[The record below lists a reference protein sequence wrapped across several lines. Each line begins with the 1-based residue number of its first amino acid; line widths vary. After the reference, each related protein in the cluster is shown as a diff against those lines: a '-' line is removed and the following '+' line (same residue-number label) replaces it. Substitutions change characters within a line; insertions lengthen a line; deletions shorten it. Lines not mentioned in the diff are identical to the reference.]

1 MAAANDCQNETQ
13 TLQYDRELLILQSAS
28 AAIMSSLDLEHVL
41 NAVIGE
47 MINLLGVEACTI
59 FDWKPADNKIYELA
73 AYRPPDWVDS
83 PNTTPTSLKLA
94 DFPVT
99 WRVLTDKLAIQSTLS
114 GDPPLAETH
123 ADRQDN
129 IRTLLML
136 PMIFQERVIGLV
148 DVMDR
153 RSERVFSPKEVAMAR
168 LLANHAAIAL
178 ENARLHTETERHTQ
192 QLALMQQLDRAITVS
207 LRISD
212 VYYAFAS
219 HVARMLSYD
228 HMSITLLE
236 TDYFRVSYTANAD
249 ASMNSLPVGT
259 RLPYHAS
266 AAGWVVGHRQPLM
279 RHNIAADS
287 HFVEDEQLVKNQIKA
302 HLIIPLR
309 TQGKVIGTWNIGSRL
324 VGAYSP
330 DDLVLAQR
338 VADQLAVA
346 IANAQS
352 YEQAR
357 QEIAERKRAE
367 AALEKERAMLAQR
380 VAEQT
385 AGLRAA
391 NIELARIARLKDEFL
406 ANVSHEL
413 RTPLTAILGLCEMLD
428 LGVYG
433 SLNDKQNQSIRYID
447 ESGRHLLALINDI
460 LDLAKV
466 EAKELELELRP
477 VNVEAVCQASLTL
490 VKQMAYKKQL
500 KMSLALDS
508 TISVIQVDER
518 RLKQILVNLLS
529 NAVKFTPDGGAVG
542 LEVDRDEEQDRVIF
556 TVWDTGIGI
565 SEAHQAQLFQPFVQ
579 LDNTLSE
586 QNAGTGLG
594 LSLVYGLTKL
604 HGGDVTL
611 ESKVGHGSR
620 FVVSLPWLKPEPT
633 PEADQPASIAASLR
647 EAIASEAIDQLP
659 SGPLLLLAE
668 DDKKIAALLLDFL
681 TRQGYRVVIAH
692 TGREALTQAQL
703 ERPALILMDVQMP
716 ELDGLTVIR
725 RIRADSEL
733 AHIPIIALTAR
744 AMAGDR
750 EKCLAA
756 GANDYLSKPVSLAEL
771 VTRLNV
777 HLSTATE
784 ASNE

>member
-1 MAAANDCQNETQ
+1 MAAADDYQNELPAFQ
-13 TLQYDRELLILQSAS
+13 SDRELLILQSAS
-28 AAIMSSLDLEHVL
+28 AAIMSSLDLAHVL
-41 NAVIGE
+41 SAVISE
-47 MINLLGVEACTI
+47 MINLLEVEACTI
-59 FDWKPADNKIYELA
+59 FDWKPADNTIFELA
-73 AYRPPDWVDS
+73 AHHPPDWAVD
-83 PNTTPTSLKLA
+83 PNVPPTPLKLA
-94 DFPVT
+94 EYPVT
-99 WRVLTDKLAIQSTLS
+99 RRVLSEKLATQLTLS
-114 GDPPLAETH
+114 GPPELIQTH
-123 ADRQDN
+123 ADHHH

-153 RSERVFSPKEVAMAR
+153 RCERVFSPKEVAMAR

-178 ENARLHTETERHTQ
+178 ENARLHAETERHTH

-207 LRISD
+207 LRMSD

-236 TDYFRVSYTANAD
+236 TDYFRVSYTANPD
-249 ASMNSLPVGT
+249 ASVISLPVGT

-279 RHNIAADS
+279 RHNVAADS
-287 HFVEDEQLVKNQIKA
+287 HFVEDEQLVKGQIKA

-309 TQGKVIGTWNIGSRL
+309 THGKIIGTWNIGSRE

-330 DDLVLAQR
+330 DDLALAQS

-352 YEQAR
+352 YEQAQ

-367 AALEKERAMLAQR
+367 AALVEERAMLAQR

-385 AGLRAA
+385 ADLRAA

-413 RTPLTAILGLCEMLD
+413 RTPLTAILALCEMMG
-428 LGVYG
+428 LGIYG
-433 SLNDKQNQSIRYID
+433 SLNDKQDQSIRYIED
-447 ESGRHLLALINDI
+447 SSRHLLDLINDI

-466 EAKELELELRP
+466 EANELEMDLRP
-477 VNVEAVCQASLTL
+477 VNIEAVCQASLTL

-500 KMSLALDS
+500 KVSLGLDS
-508 TISVIQVDER
+508 AISVIQADER

-542 LEVDRDEEQDRVIF
+542 LEVDRDVDRDRVVF

-565 SEAHQAQLFQPFVQ
+565 AAADQTQLFQPFVQ
-579 LDNTLSE
+579 VDSTLSR
-586 QNAGTGLG
+586 QHAGTGLG
-594 LSLVYGLTKL
+594 LSLVYRLTKL
-604 HGGDVTL
+604 HQGEVML
-611 ESKVGHGSR
+611 ESKVGQGSR
-620 FVVSLPWLKPEPT
+620 FVVSLPWLQPETAPETGQPARPPADALEAPT
-633 PEADQPASIAASLR
+633 LVTSDQP
-647 EAIASEAIDQLP
+647 P

-692 TGREALTQAQL
+692 TGREALTQARL
-703 ERPALILMDVQMP
+703 ERPALILMDVHMP
-716 ELDGLTVIR
+716 ELDGLTAIR
-725 RIRADSEL
+725 QLRADSEL

-750 EKCLAA
+750 ERCLAA
-756 GANDYLSKPVSLAEL
+756 GANDYLSKPVSLVEL
-771 VTRLNV
+771 NARLKAQLTGAKRVTD
-777 HLSTATE
+777 E
-784 ASNE
+784 